1 MGMVIGKQ
9 VEDVMTTDVATVSPT
24 TPIVDIVHVILDRRL
39 SGLPVIDD
47 RDRVVG
53 VVSEADLMLIEEY
66 RDSKPPTLF
75 ESGHRR
81 AERAKASGT
90 MARDLMT
97 SPAITTPIE
106 TSVFEAARVMHK
118 NGVKRLPVV
127 NMTGKL
133 VGIVTRSDLLKV
145 FLPTDED
152 IRLSMEY
159 GLLNTFWPLSG
170 KVTGAVDHGVV
181 TLSGRV
187 ELRSEVDLLA
197 RLTDS
202 LDGVVSVTNRLE
214 FRKDD
219 LKDPPLASYLGSV
232 PAAPSYRASSCA
244 RARGEAD
251 ADHSTRAGQD
261 RQPGPSPLP
270 AARSK

>member
-1 MGMVIGKQ
+1 MAMVIGKQ
-9 VEDVMTTDVATVSPT
+9 VEDVMTTDVATVRPA
-24 TPIVDIVHVILDRRL
+24 TPIIDIVRVILDRRL

-53 VVSEADLMLIEEY
+53 VISEADLMLIEEY
-66 RDSKPPTLF
+66 RDSKPPTRF

-90 MARDLMT
+90 IARDLMT
-97 SPAITTPIE
+97 SPAITTLTG
-106 TSVFEAARVMHK
+106 TSVFEAARVMHR

-127 NMTGKL
+127 DMTGKL

-152 IRLSMEY
+152 IRLSVGS
-159 GLLNTFWPLSG
+159 GLLDALWPLSG
-170 KVTGAVDHGVV
+170 KVTVVVDGGVV
-181 TLSGRV
+181 TLNGRM

-197 RLTDS
+197 KLAGS
-202 LDGVVSVTNRLE
+202 LNGVVSVTNRLE

-219 LKDPPLASYLGSV
+219 LKRRPLARSPGLV
-232 PAAPSYRASSCA
+232 VAAPSHRASSSV
-244 RARGEAD
+244 RK
-251 ADHSTRAGQD
+251 T
-261 RQPGPSPLP
+261 
-270 AARSK
+270 

>member
-9 VEDVMTTDVATVSPT
+9 VEDVMTTDVATVGPATS
-24 TPIVDIVHVILDRRL
+24 IVDIVRVILDRRL

-53 VVSEADLMLIEEY
+53 VISEADLLLIEEY
-66 RDSKPPTLF
+66 RDSKPPTRF

-90 MARDLMT
+90 MARDMT
-97 SPAITTPIE
+97 SPAITTPVG

-127 NMTGKL
+127 NTAGKL

-145 FLPTDED
+145 FVPTDKD
-152 IRLSMEY
+152 IRLSVEY
-159 GLLNTFWPLSG
+159 GLLDALWAALSG
-170 KVTGAVDHGVV
+170 KVTVAVDDGVV
-181 TLSGRV
+181 TLSGRM

-197 RLTDS
+197 KLTGS
-202 LDGVVSVTNRLE
+202 LDGVVSVINRLG
-214 FRKDD
+214 FRNDD
-219 LKDPPLASYLGSV
+219 LEKAPLQ
-232 PAAPSYRASSCA
+232 PAAPSR
-244 RARGEAD
+244 
-251 ADHSTRAGQD
+251 
-261 RQPGPSPLP
+261 
-270 AARSK
+270 

>member
-1 MGMVIGKQ
+1 VGGAPMSMVIGKEVQ
-9 VEDVMTTDVATVSPT
+9 DVMTTDVATVGPT
-24 TPIVDIVHVILDRRL
+24 TSIVDIVRVILDRRL

-53 VVSEADLMLIEEY
+53 VISEADLLLIEEY
-66 RDSKPPTLF
+66 RDSKPPTRF

-97 SPAITTPIE
+97 SPAITTPVG

-127 NMTGKL
+127 NTAGKL

-145 FLPTDED
+145 FVPTDED
-152 IRLSMEY
+152 IRLSVEY
-159 GLLNTFWPLSG
+159 GLLDALWAALSG
-170 KVTGAVDHGVV
+170 KVTVAVDDGVV
-181 TLSGRV
+181 TLSGRM

-197 RLTDS
+197 KLTGS
-202 LDGVVSVTNRLE
+202 LDGVVSVINRLG
-214 FRKDD
+214 FRNDD
-219 LKDPPLASYLGSV
+219 LEKAPLQ
-232 PAAPSYRASSCA
+232 PAAPSR
-244 RARGEAD
+244 
-251 ADHSTRAGQD
+251 
-261 RQPGPSPLP
+261 
-270 AARSK
+270 

>member
-66 RDSKPPTLF
+66 RDSKPPPRF

-118 NGVKRLPVV
+118 NRVKRLPVV

-181 TLSGRV
+181 TLSGRM

-232 PAAPSYRASSCA
+232 PAAPSYRASSCVA
-244 RARGEAD
+244 GE
-251 ADHSTRAGQD
+251 R
-261 RQPGPSPLP
+261 
-270 AARSK
+270 RSGR

>member
-1 MGMVIGKQ
+1 MGMMIGKQ
-9 VEDVMTTDVATVSPT
+9 VGDVMTKDVATVSPA
-24 TPIVDIVHVILDRRL
+24 TPIDDIVRVILDRRL

-53 VVSEADLMLIEEY
+53 VISEADLILIEEY
-66 RDSKPPTLF
+66 RDSKPPTRF

-90 MARDLMT
+90 IARDLMT
-97 SPAITTPIE
+97 SPAITTLIG

-118 NGVKRLPVV
+118 NRVKRLPVV
-127 NMTGKL
+127 NVTGKL

-152 IRLSMEY
+152 IRLSVGY
-159 GLLNTFWPLSG
+159 GLLDALWPLSG
-170 KVTGAVDHGVV
+170 KVTVVVDDGVV
-181 TLSGRV
+181 TLSGRM

-197 RLTDS
+197 KLTGS

-219 LKDPPLASYLGSV
+219 LKGPPLASSPRSV
-232 PAAPSYRASSCA
+232 PAAPSHRASSSA
-244 RARGEAD
+244 RK
-251 ADHSTRAGQD
+251 T
-261 RQPGPSPLP
+261 
-270 AARSK
+270 

>member
-1 MGMVIGKQ
+1 MVIGKQ
-9 VEDVMTTDVATVSPT
+9 VEDVMTTDVATVGPT
-24 TPIVDIVHVILDRRL
+24 TSIVDIVRVILDRRL

-53 VVSEADLMLIEEY
+53 VISEADLLLVEEY
-66 RDSKPPTLF
+66 RDSKPPTRF

-97 SPAITTPIE
+97 SPAITTPVG

-127 NMTGKL
+127 NTAGRL

-145 FLPTDED
+145 FVPTDKD
-152 IRLSMEY
+152 IRLSVEY
-159 GLLNTFWPLSG
+159 GLLDALWPLSG
-170 KVTGAVDHGVV
+170 KVTVAVDDGVV
-181 TLSGRV
+181 TLSGRM
-187 ELRSEVDLLA
+187 ELRSEVNLLA
-197 RLTDS
+197 KLTGS

-219 LKDPPLASYLGSV
+219 LEKALLQPS
-232 PAAPSYRASSCA
+232 APSR
-244 RARGEAD
+244 
-251 ADHSTRAGQD
+251 
-261 RQPGPSPLP
+261 
-270 AARSK
+270 